1 MPGSSF
7 PQRPSLYE
15 CFKKLH
21 ESFLFE
27 NRAKKLILNRTI
39 ISVNSSPIFNLTFF
53 PFLLSF
59 NHAFLGATPL
69 SSTFSS
75 CFTLFAQSYC
85 QQLDIW
91 LFSEFLSA
99 RELSNEH
106 LYADLGY
113 F

>member
-7 PQRPSLYE
+7 PQRPSFYE
-15 CFKKLH
+15 CLKKLH

-75 CFTLFAQSYC
+75 VVLHYLPRVTASSWTFGCF
-85 QQLDIW
+85 
-91 LFSEFLSA
+91 
-99 RELSNEH
+99 
-106 LYADLGY
+106 
-113 F
+113 